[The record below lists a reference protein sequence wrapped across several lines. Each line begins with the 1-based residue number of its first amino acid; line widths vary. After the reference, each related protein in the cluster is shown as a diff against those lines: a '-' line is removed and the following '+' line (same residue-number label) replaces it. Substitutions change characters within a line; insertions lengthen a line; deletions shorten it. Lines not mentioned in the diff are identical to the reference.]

1 MKTLKAKV
9 LSILKLQPYR
19 MRDKSDDENKDTA
32 IKFWR
37 MRVSYLGPE
46 TLYEV
51 ELREPLKSFASK
63 KYAVG
68 LNGLVEF
75 EMFSHPEVA
84 AGDSI
89 QVDGYEPGEKI
100 LGERTV
106 IGSKSKRSKT
116 RGRSQAVRQSLSSM
130 AKSHHQL
137 SARTLRISVPRRPI
151 TNSILR
157 RILLYRSHS

>member
-1 MKTLKAKV
+1 
-9 LSILKLQPYR
+9 
-19 MRDKSDDENKDTA
+19 MRDRSDGDNKDTA

-37 MRVSYLGPE
+37 MRISYLGPD

-75 EMFSHPEVA
+75 EMFSDPDVA

-89 QVDGYEPGEKI
+89 QIDAYEPGEKI
-100 LGERTV
+100 LGERNV
-106 IGSKSKRSKT
+106 IG
-116 RGRSQAVRQSLSSM
+116 
-130 AKSHHQL
+130 
-137 SARTLRISVPRRPI
+137 
-151 TNSILR
+151 
-157 RILLYRSHS
+157 

>member
-19 MRDKSDDENKDTA
+19 MRDKSDDQNKGIA

-46 TLYEV
+46 ALYEV

-63 KYAVG
+63 KCTVG

-75 EMFSHPEVA
+75 EMFSDPHVA
-84 AGDSI
+84 AG
-89 QVDGYEPGEKI
+89 
-100 LGERTV
+100 R
-106 IGSKSKRSKT
+106 
-116 RGRSQAVRQSLSSM
+116 
-130 AKSHHQL
+130 
-137 SARTLRISVPRRPI
+137 
-151 TNSILR
+151 
-157 RILLYRSHS
+157 

>member
-9 LSILKLQPYR
+9 LSILQLRPYR
-19 MRDKSDDENKDTA
+19 MRDKSDDQNKETV

-46 TLYEV
+46 TVYEV

-63 KYAVG
+63 KYTVG

-75 EMFSHPEVA
+75 EMFSDPHVA

-89 QVDGYEPGEKI
+89 QIDAYEPGEKI
-100 LGERTV
+100 LGRE
-106 IGSKSKRSKT
+106 G
-116 RGRSQAVRQSLSSM
+116 LW
-130 AKSHHQL
+130 
-137 SARTLRISVPRRPI
+137 
-151 TNSILR
+151 
-157 RILLYRSHS
+157 